1 MARPPPAEDIFRRM
15 KLSSLL
21 PICSLAL
28 LAGCS
33 SSSKGEDLEIPPD
46 MPEICRDIDFVER
59 PDMREICGVRKVRY
73 QAYRNI
79 PQVRYLVSPK
89 EATLVKEKGK
99 LELRLENSKPVE
111 LTGPVVKELSFTPED
126 RNKKVKNT
134 YDYNEIF
141 EEDGTRHRVFKIGIP
156 TEYGH
161 VFDFCFEIPEAK
173 GSERT
178 RSQAM
183 GTELDEITC
192 EEYAEILAKKKK

>member
-1 MARPPPAEDIFRRM
+1 MNFLKI
-15 KLSSLL
+15 LSV
-21 PICSLAL
+21 CSLAA
-28 LAGCS
+28 LAACS
-33 SSSKGEDLEIPPD
+33 SSSKGEDLEIPAN

-79 PQVRYLVSPK
+79 PQVRYLVAPK

-99 LELRLENSKPVE
+99 LELRLENSKPIE
-111 LTGPVVKELSFTPED
+111 LKGPVVRELSFTPEA
-126 RNKKVKNT
+126 RNQKVKNT
-134 YDYNEIF
+134 YDYKEIF
-141 EEDGTRHRVFKIGIP
+141 EENGTRHRVFKLGIP

-173 GSERT
+173 GSDRT

-183 GTELDEITC
+183 GTEVEEITC
-192 EEYAEILAKKKK
+192 DEYAAILAKKKK